1 MCFIRKSDAIE
12 DLLVKDVLKYIEAL
26 SVKIG
31 AEVERRFSLIL
42 TRLDEIKVSEMK
54 KEKLIPRAYKKGRFH
69 KKSKNQ
75 RKSSPLIH
83 THRIDKL
90 KQILLY
96 HIRRVPVLGFNSGRY
111 DLNLVKRDF
120 HFFTLRLIRRT
131 SKPLSGVIST

>member
-1 MCFIRKSDAIE
+1 
-12 DLLVKDVLKYIEAL
+12 
-26 SVKIG
+26 
-31 AEVERRFSLIL
+31 
-42 TRLDEIKVSEMK
+42 MK

-90 KQILLY
+90 KQRLLY
-96 HIRRVPVLGFNSGRY
+96 HIRRVPVLGLNSGRY

-120 HFFTLRLIRRT
+120 HSFYTETDKNDIKTIKRCNQYIAVYTEHSLFLDRHSTIRAVLR
-131 SKPLSGVIST
+131 S